1 MSIDGRL
8 SLRCL
13 SKILQALWQYA
24 PNVWSLLAQYL
35 FIETSIM
42 RDLLPNSTNP
52 QHARSSSINVV
63 ASLVDARPTSPVDAR
78 PTSPVDARPTLLA
91 DYTGFLQMARRY
103 DQQQQALRAQQER
116 EAEERGEKAASPPI
130 TSHKGGIDE
139 TWRK

>member
-42 RDLLPNSTNP
+42 RDLLRKSKDLAPT
-52 QHARSSSINVV
+52 R
-63 ASLVDARPTSPVDAR
+63 DATTFIDEDLAPTRDA
-78 PTSPVDARPTLLA
+78 TTFLA
-91 DYTGFLQMARRY
+91 DYTGFLQVARRY
-103 DQQQQALRAQQER
+103 DRQQQALRVQLDR
-116 EAEERGEKAASPPI
+116 EAEE
-130 TSHKGGIDE
+130 
-139 TWRK
+139 